1 MIGKN
6 FYTVKPKNL
15 EHLTVVQKKRI
26 QNNKG
31 LLQISPLDFDINVN
45 LVFGLLI

>member
-15 EHLTVVQKKRI
+15 EHLTVVQKTFEWKSK
-26 QNNKG
+26 NSK
-31 LLQISPLDFDINVN
+31 
-45 LVFGLLI
+45 